1 MVQLG
6 TLYGCNAKLSFGKE
20 AETTLVLFVGG
31 NITKSV
37 LKVSHTRSSERA
49 IKLFYFW
56 PQTV

>member
-37 LKVSHTRSSERA
+37 LKVPGHLNAR
-49 IKLFYFW
+49 
-56 PQTV
+56 